1 MKAVISKKRQVVVEP
16 KSKDSI
22 YDVPVLVKAL
32 AYTITTL
39 FAFACLYP
47 FLLVVAVSFSDEQ
60 AILAN
65 GYQLIPEKFSLEGYK
80 YIMQNAGQILWSYGV
95 TIMVTVVGTTLSLF
109 IKSLYAYTISRPS
122 FPWKSQFTFFIFFT
136 TLFSG
141 GMLPK
146 YIINTQMLGLQ
157 DSFWALVLPG
167 LCTTMHIIM
176 MRTYMQTAIPNAVV
190 ESARM
195 DGAGEFLCYFR
206 IVLPMSIPIIA
217 TMALF
222 AVTMFWND
230 WYRAFLYIVSNTK
243 MIPIQLL
250 LQRLETETKFLQ
262 QNAAD
267 FGGSVSAMQQD
278 IPTETF
284 KMCLVVTVVTPIL
297 IFYPFFQQY
306 FVNGITVGAVKG

>member
-1 MKAVISKKRQVVVEP
+1 MKAEVSKKKLKAE
-16 KSKDSI
+16 KGLSKDTI
-22 YDVPVLVKAL
+22 YDVPKIVKAI
-32 AYTITTL
+32 AYIITTL
-39 FAFACLYP
+39 FALSCLYP
-47 FLLVVAVSFSDEQ
+47 FLLVVAVSFTDENT
-60 AILAN
+60 ILAN
-65 GYQLIPEKFSLEGYK
+65 GYQLFPDKFSLAGYK
-80 YIMQNAGQILWSYGV
+80 YIIENAGQIFWSYGV
-95 TIMVTVVGTTLSLF
+95 TIMVTVVGTVLSLF

-146 YIINTQMLGLQ
+146 YIINTQYLHLQ

-176 MRTYMQTAIPNAVV
+176 MRTYMQTAIPNAVI
-190 ESARM
+190 ESARI
-195 DGAGEFLCYFR
+195 DGAKEFTCYFK

-222 AVTMFWND
+222 AVTLFWND

-243 MIPIQLL
+243 MMPIQLL
-250 LQRLETETKFLQ
+250 LQRIETETKFLQ
-262 QNAAD
+262 QSAAE
-267 FGGSVSAMQQD
+267 FGGSVDAMRQD
-278 IPTETF
+278 IPGETF
-284 KMCLVVTVVTPIL
+284 KMCLVVVVVTPIL